1 MRTII
6 GFLAL
11 SAILT
16 ACSIGTPFGPNP
28 SSNAQL
34 AGNWTG
40 EVSGVRISM
49 KMDTAACDAGCSD
62 YGVVRFV
69 RIATG
74 DSGIGLVSVPY
85 YAPGVPSNSAMDI
98 TFTATAPDDTQLR
111 SALSVMMPDASRL
124 VGRFSYDDLLQI
136 DAGSTI
142 TFTRQ

>member
-16 ACSIGTPFGPNP
+16 ACSIGNGFDPNP

-40 EVSGVRISM
+40 EVNGVRISM